1 MPSFRVRTRV
11 NATMQDVW
19 TKFNAD
25 LLKKLSPPF
34 PQVRIVR
41 FDGCQTGDIVTLE
54 LNLILAKPLWTSKIT
69 DSVQNELACY
79 FVDEGVEMPLGLT
92 AWRHEHR
99 IEKKDEKSADIVDK
113 ISFKT
118 KHWLLD
124 YLLLPLFWGM
134 IVYRIPFYKMYL
146 NQQTSI

>member
-11 NATMQDVW
+11 NAPMQDVW
-19 TKFNAD
+19 TQFDAT

-54 LNLILAKPLWTSKIT
+54 LNLMLAKPLWTSKIT
-69 DSVQNELACY
+69 DSVQGEQACY

-99 IEKKDEKSADIVDK
+99 MEKIDPKSTYIVDD
-113 ISFKT
+113 ISFKS
-118 KHWLLD
+118 KNWLLD

-134 IVYRIPFYKMYL
+134 IVYRIPFYKLYL
-146 NQQTSI
+146 NK

>member
-11 NATMQDVW
+11 NAPMQVVW
-19 TKFNAD
+19 TLFNEE

-41 FDGCQTGDIVTLE
+41 FDGCQTGDIVALE
-54 LNLILAKPLWTSKIT
+54 LNLLFAKPVWTSHIT
-69 DSVQNELACY
+69 DSIQSEDVCA

-99 IEKKDEKSADIVDK
+99 IEKRDATSADIVDN
-113 ISFKT
+113 ISFRT
-118 KHWLLD
+118 NYWLLD
-124 YLLLPLFWGM
+124 YLLFPLFWGM
-134 IVYRIPFYKMYL
+134 IVYRIPLYKLYL
-146 NQQTSI
+146 NQPTNL